1 MSRYTLH
8 ALLGIN
14 AVLFMV
20 LLWMWVDT
28 TGGVRNIRWQ
38 VPDKQTADYAAMLP
52 QLPQLAQA
60 DTSRF
65 IAMLDRPV
73 FSPTRRPPPPPP
85 PPVAQPQLDRLSQA
99 RLLGVLAGEGFTG
112 VILMVDNKARR
123 IALHSD
129 LDGWVLK
136 SAQGQSATF
145 EKAGQ
150 THVLYLKRSAL
161 ASYTGAPLQPS
172 APPPQPTEPD
182 QTPTAPSVAPAVS
195 GQGAPSNSQG
205 AVFGGT
211 RRR

>member
-1 MSRYTLH
+1 MNRYTLH

-14 AVLFMV
+14 AALIAV

-28 TGGVRNIRWQ
+28 TGGIRNIRWQ
-38 VPDKQTADYAAMLP
+38 APDKQTADYAAMVP
-52 QLPQLAQA
+52 QLPQLTQT

-73 FSPTRRPPPPPP
+73 FSPNRRPPPPPP

-123 IALHSD
+123 IALNSD

-136 SAQGQSATF
+136 SAQGSSATF
-145 EKAGQ
+145 EKSGQ
-150 THVLYLKRSAL
+150 THVLYLKRAAL
-161 ASYTGAPLQPS
+161 AAYTGVPLQPS
-172 APPPQPTEPD
+172 APQQPAEPD
-182 QTPTAPSVAPAVS
+182 TTTAAPSAAPAAS
-195 GQGAPSNSQG
+195 EQGAPSNSQG